1 MNYGELI
8 GLVEFYLHRTD
19 FASIWPQ
26 IFEQVRERIIKDARL
41 LAMESKTTLTLTDKT
56 SALPADFI
64 EARSV
69 MQAAT
74 WGKEA
79 LQYLD
84 RQAFENRAR
93 QYSGGF
99 SAYTI
104 DGKTIE
110 CGKAG
115 DIDLYY
121 YARPAVLV
129 NSGDTNTVLA
139 EYPNLYVFAG
149 LMYAHNAVQ
158 DYESEQIATE
168 RYLSELAAANDAD
181 EMARRSGDAPAMVA
195 R

>member
-1 MNYGELI
+1 MNYGELKT
-8 GLVEFYLHRTD
+8 LVEFYLHRTD
-19 FASIWPQ
+19 FVTIWNQ
-26 IFEQVRERIIKDARL
+26 IFDQVTERVSKDARL
-41 LAMESKTTLTLTDKT
+41 LAMESKAVLTLIDNAA
-56 SALPADFI
+56 SLPADFV

-74 WGKEA
+74 FGKEA

-93 QYSGGF
+93 QYTGGF

-104 DGKTIE
+104 DGFTIE
-110 CGKAG
+110 AGKNA

-121 YARPAVLV
+121 FARPASLV
-129 NSGDTNTVLA
+129 NDGDTNTILTA
-139 EYPNLYVFAG
+139 YPNLYVFGG

-158 DYESEQIATE
+158 DYESEQVATD
-168 RYLSELAAANDAD
+168 RYISELQAANDAD
-181 EMARRSGDAPAMVA
+181 EKARRSGDAPAMIA